1 MGFQQG
7 LSGLNATSKNL
18 EIIGNNVAN
27 ANTYGSKVARAE
39 FNDVYAAALS
49 GAGTQPIGIGTNLAA
64 VAQQFTQGNITTTSN
79 PMDLAINGA
88 GFFQVKDGNNPPT
101 YTRNGQFKVDRSG
114 YIVNNSGAQLMGYP
128 ADGQGRIQPGQA
140 SAIQLPTGGIDPNPT
155 QSVRLEMNLDAR
167 LATTNPA
174 IVARESAQS
183 SADDLSTLATRS
195 VTSSNVA
202 LSSMTAALPVTT
214 LTTAAV
220 TAFTTARDD
229 AAAAA
234 AAAATAAAGYGSAN
248 QVTATASAVTAQTTA
263 TAAKSSAQAAL
274 IAIDAALAVDPANAS
289 LITART
295 TMQDAATQADAVLA
309 QANMH
314 VAAVGAVPSAQ
325 TGAQISFSDA
335 DTYNNATSLTLF
347 DAKGQEVALTYYFQ
361 KAGTDVWNVYATA
374 NKTTVAGTNA
384 LPQPIATLRFS
395 SDGGTVISPNGTVPF
410 NVPPSTNAAGAE
422 TMAITGIQLDLSDAS
437 QFGSAFGVTD
447 MSQDGFAAGQLTSIA
462 IEANGIISARY
473 SNGQSRPAGQIEVAT
488 FRNPQGLQ
496 PIGDNGWASSFASG
510 DAVVGVPGDGNL
522 GVLQAGALE
531 ESNVDITAE
540 LVNMITAQRIYQA
553 NAQSIKTIDQVMQT
567 IVNLR

>member
-18 EIIGNNVAN
+18 EVIGNNVAN

-39 FNDVYAAALS
+39 FGDMYAAALS
-49 GAGTQPIGIGTNLAA
+49 GTGTQPIGIGTNLAA
-64 VAQQFTQGNITTTSN
+64 VAQQFTQGNISTTSN

-88 GFFQVKDGNNPPT
+88 GFFQVGDGVNPVS
-101 YTRNGQFKVDRSG
+101 YTRNGQFKVDRNG
-114 YIVNNSGAQLMGYP
+114 FIVNNSAQRLYGYP
-128 ADGQGRIQPGQA
+128 ADSLGRIQPGRA

-167 LATTNPA
+167 LSTTNPA
-174 IVARESAQS
+174 IVARESAQV
-183 SADDLSTLATRS
+183 SADDLSTDATLS
-195 VTSSNVA
+195 LTASNVA
-202 LSSMTAALPVTT
+202 LTAMNAALPVTA
-214 LTTAAV
+214 LTTTAL

-234 AAAATAAAGYGSAN
+234 AASATAAAAFGTSDQATATANAVAAQTAATAA
-248 QVTATASAVTAQTTA
+248 
-263 TAAKSSAQAAL
+263 KDSAQQAL
-274 IAIDAALAVDPANAS
+274 IAIDAALAVDPANAT

-295 TMQDAATQADAVLA
+295 TMQDAVTKADTVLA
-309 QANMH
+309 QANVH
-314 VAAVGAVPSAQ
+314 AAAVGAVPGAQ
-325 TGAQISFSDA
+325 TGAQINFSDA

-374 NKTTVAGTNA
+374 NRTTVAGTDA

-395 SDGGTVISPNGTVPF
+395 ADGGTVISPNGTVPF
-410 NVPPSTNAAGAE
+410 NVPASVNAAGAE

-437 QFGSAFGVTD
+437 QYGSAFGVTD
-447 MSQDGFAAGQLTSIA
+447 MSQDGFSAGQLTSIS
-462 IEANGIISARY
+462 IESNGIISARY

-496 PIGDNGWASSFASG
+496 PIGDNAWALSYASG
-510 DAVVGVPGDGNL
+510 DPVVGVPGEGNL